1 MKSNDDHTWCLAIAL
16 LKASELVFGSR
27 VGDVGR
33 DMFGDIGDEKGA
45 GVVSLPGDD
54 DAGNLDGARADDDA
68 DDLDGA
74 GVRRR
79 ELTLSTAATSCTDIM
94 MDLSQLLTILYF

>member
-1 MKSNDDHTWCLAIAL
+1 MIIHTFCLAIAL

-45 GVVSLPGDD
+45 GVVSLPDDDDDD
-54 DAGNLDGARADDDA
+54 DAC
-68 DDLDGA
+68 DLDGA

-79 ELTLSTAATSCTDIM
+79 ELTLSTAATSCTDM
-94 MDLSQLLTILYF
+94 MTDLSQSLSLYF